1 MIGRDILPIGK
12 ILLSLLQLPLCLSKL
27 RLLHFSGRPLGDIVE
42 LVLVGGF
49 IIDIIGPKIEMCLP
63 KLVLHLD
70 IILVGVARGRP
81 SAGIRWLVG

>member
-1 MIGRDILPIGK
+1 
-12 ILLSLLQLPLCLSKL
+12 
-27 RLLHFSGRPLGDIVE
+27 
-42 LVLVGGF
+42 
-49 IIDIIGPKIEMCLP
+49 MCLP